1 MAVKLELYRVFKE
14 VAETGNISLAAK
26 NLYISQSAVSQSIK
40 QLETA
45 LQARLFA
52 RSPRGVSLTWEG
64 QMLYQY
70 VRSALGLLATGEDK
84 LSQAQQLLL
93 GTLTIGASDTVTSF
107 FLTPYLEAFHRQHP
121 GIRLKIVSGRSAKV
135 LSMLKSGAVDIAF
148 ASSPTDPAALHTWSC
163 FAPTDPAALHTWSC
177 FATHSVFVAG
187 SGYDCDFDHV
197 YTRQEIAEFPLILL
211 ERKASSRVFLEQYF
225 LQSGITLTP
234 EIELSS
240 RSLLVSLARIGLGV
254 AGVTLE
260 FVQKALDSGDIRL
273 LKTDFTIPA
282 RSVDM
287 CTLRD
292 VTPTAAASAF
302 MEMVRQDAR

>member
-163 FAPTDPAALHTWSC
+163 FA
-177 FATHSVFVAG
+177 THSVFVAAAD
-187 SGYDCDFDHV
+187 YPCDFGHV
-197 YTRQEIAEFPLILL
+197 YSLAEIAAFPLILL
-211 ERKASSRVFLEQYF
+211 ERKASSRLYLEKYF
-225 LQSGITLTP
+225 LQNGQRLHP
-234 EIELSS
+234 EIELGA
-240 RSLLVSLARIGLGV
+240 RSLLVDLAAIGFGV
-254 AGVTLE
+254 AGVTEE
-260 FVQKALDSGDIRL
+260 FVHEELSKGRL
-273 LKTDFTIPA
+273 RKLATDFEIPP
-282 RSVDM
+282 RSVDL
-287 CTLRD
+287 CVLRD
-292 VTPTAAASAF
+292 VPLTPAAQRFADFVKDSLSQRSGAPLNW
-302 MEMVRQDAR
+302 EN

>member
-14 VAETGNISLAAK
+14 VAEAGNISTAAK

-45 LQARLFA
+45 LQARLFS
-52 RSPRGVSLTWEG
+52 RSPRGVSLTGEG

-93 GTLTIGASDTVTSF
+93 GTLVIGASDTVTSF
-107 FLTPYLEAFHRQHP
+107 FLTHYLDAFHRLHP

-148 ASSPTDPAALHTWSC
+148 ASSPSDSAISNWPC
-163 FAPTDPAALHTWSC
+163 FS
-177 FATHSVFVAG
+177 THSVFVAG
-187 SGYDCDFDHV
+187 SSYECDFDHV
-197 YTRQEIAEFPLILL
+197 YTRQEIAAFPLILL

-240 RSLLVSLARIGLGV
+240 RQLLVTLARIGLGV
-254 AGVTLE
+254 AGVTQE
-260 FVQKALDSGDIRL
+260 FVQDALDGGEIRL

-287 CTLRD
+287 CTLQD

-302 MEMVRQDAR
+302 MEMVRNGQ